1 MVEILNTT
9 FTFENI
15 IFIIL
20 VAVLIFLI
28 LIRFV
33 GAAVSKLM
41 KVGTYVIII
50 LLIAYFIIFKLLI

>member
-20 VAVLIFLI
+20 VAVLIFLT